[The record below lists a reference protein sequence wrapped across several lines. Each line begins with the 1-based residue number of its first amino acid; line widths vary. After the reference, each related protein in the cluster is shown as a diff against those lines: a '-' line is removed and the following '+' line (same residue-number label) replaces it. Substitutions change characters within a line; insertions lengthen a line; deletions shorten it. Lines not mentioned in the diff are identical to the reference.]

1 MSSVLCSKAYPLP
14 SMTLLRLISLPHAS
28 TAPFSFLSL
37 SSSTLAAGG
46 KHLGQNCGY
55 IPHLWHSCFVLTPT
69 PTSATPCCR
78 PRQWAAT
85 VRVSVL
91 PFMDSLGWEQYSTSD
106 DDYYNYSSTYTS
118 SLATLPYCAGKQ
130 DFT

>member
-1 MSSVLCSKAYPLP
+1 MSSVLRSKAYPLP

-28 TAPFSFLSL
+28 TAPFSSSS

-46 KHLGQNCGY
+46 KHLG
-55 IPHLWHSCFVLTPT
+55 HLWHSCFVLTPT

-78 PRQWAAT
+78 PQQWL
-85 VRVSVL
+85 RL
-91 PFMDSLGWEQYSTSD
+91 CEFMDSLGWEQYSTSD
-106 DDYYNYSSTYTS
+106 DDYYSGIDTHRLQLS
-118 SLATLPYCAGKQ
+118 TLPYCAGKQ